1 MAVPVRFILKED
13 LQHQQ
18 KKCGNRKG
26 LERNHV
32 GWGDD
37 VGRSASGTLHAQ
49 KLQLNQN
56 QKQAIRDFKRWLCI
70 SLWEW
75 VIRQNR
81 SVVGVMDMEDIAS
94 AIRIGTDELSPVG
107 DTPMK
112 PVCDNRL
119 VVLAICAGLN

>member
-37 VGRSASGTLHAQ
+37 VSRSASGTLHAQ

-56 QKQAIRDFKRWLCI
+56 QKSALLYRALSAPLVQD
-70 SLWEW
+70 S
-75 VIRQNR
+75 
-81 SVVGVMDMEDIAS
+81 DI
-94 AIRIGTDELSPVG
+94 LF
-107 DTPMK
+107 
-112 PVCDNRL
+112 CN
-119 VVLAICAGLN
+119 